1 MSSSEPAKPRSLAPV
16 LVAAGTSGV
25 AGYVV
30 LVVAARVLD
39 PATNASFLVFWGA
52 LFAVFG
58 TFVGLTTETTRAVF
72 SSSGRGPTAVL
83 PVVLGLACGAAAV
96 VAVSGLLWGP
106 HLFGDPWPWLL
117 AAMVVGIALFG
128 VQAGLNGVAAG
139 TSAWNAYSLLVSSEA
154 VVRLALTA
162 VVAVAG
168 GQLFGLA
175 WAVVLASG
183 TWLVWLGA
191 RSDVRRLVRAR
202 VEDSRADLTR
212 RLLLACA
219 ANAASALVLVGY
231 PVMLRVTTPRDVF
244 DGAAPIIL
252 AVSLSRAPL
261 LLPLGVYQ
269 NVLVTRVMSDGVRVL
284 RPILVGLAAL
294 AAVGS
299 AVAWWAGPWLLHVI
313 NPAYDVAGPVFA
325 ALVLAAGLI
334 AALTITGAATIAL
347 DHHHAYLAGWIV
359 TSVVSLLVLLAPA
372 GLEARVIASLV
383 AGPLAGAV
391 VHARWGLRPKRH

>member
-1 MSSSEPAKPRSLAPV
+1 MSSSEPAKPRSLTPV
-16 LVAAGTSGV
+16 LVAAGTSGI

-72 SSSGRGPTAVL
+72 SSGGRGSTAVL
-83 PVVLGLACGAAAV
+83 PVVLSLACAAATV
-96 VAVSGLLWGP
+96 VAVSGLLWAP
-106 HLFGDPWPWLL
+106 HLFGQPWPGLL

-139 TSAWNAYSLLVSSEA
+139 TSAWSAYSLFVGSEA

-162 VVAVAG
+162 AVAIAG
-168 GQLFGLA
+168 GRLFGLA
-175 WAVVLASG
+175 WAVVLACG
-183 TWLVWLGA
+183 TWLVWLGVRA
-191 RSDVRRLVRAR
+191 DHRRLVRAR

-231 PVMLRVTTPRDVF
+231 PVLLRVTTPQDVF

-252 AVSLSRAPL
+252 SVSLSRAPL

-269 NVLVTRVMSDGVRVL
+269 NVLVTRVISDGVRVL
-284 RPILVGLAAL
+284 RPILVGLALL
-294 AAVGS
+294 AALGS
-299 AVAWWAGPWLLHVI
+299 VVAWWAGPLLLHVI
-313 NPAYDVAGPVFA
+313 NPVYDVAGPVFA

-334 AALTITGAATIAL
+334 AALTITGAGTIAL
-347 DHHHAYLAGWIV
+347 DHHRAYLAGWVV

-372 GLEARVIASLV
+372 ALEPRVIASLV
-383 AGPLAGAV
+383 LGPLGGAV
-391 VHARWGLRPKRH
+391 VHARWGLRRRPH

>member
-1 MSSSEPAKPRSLAPV
+1 MSTSEPEKPRSLAPV
-16 LVAAGTSGV
+16 LVAAGTSGI

-39 PATNASFLVFWGA
+39 KATNASFLVFWGA

-72 SSSGRGPTAVL
+72 SSGGRGRTPVL
-83 PVVLGLACGAAAV
+83 PVVLGLACAAAAIV
-96 VAVSGLLWGP
+96 GTTGLLWAP
-106 HLFGDPWPWLL
+106 HLFGDPWPGLL
-117 AAMVVGIALFG
+117 TAMVVGIALFG

-139 TSAWNAYSLLVSSEA
+139 TSVWNAYSLLVSSEA

-183 TWLVWLGA
+183 TWLVWLGI

-202 VEDSRADLTR
+202 VEDSRPELTR

-231 PVMLRVTTPRDVF
+231 PVMLRVTTPTDVF

-269 NVLVTRVMSDGVRVL
+269 NVLVTRVISDGVRVL
-284 RPILVGLAAL
+284 RPILVGLAL
-294 AAVGS
+294 LTVLGS
-299 AVAWWAGPWLLHVI
+299 VIAWWAGPWLLHVI
-313 NPAYDVAGPVFA
+313 NPEYDVAGPVFA
-325 ALVLAAGLI
+325 ALVLAAGLV

-372 GLEARVIASLV
+372 GLEPRVIASLV
-383 AGPLAGAV
+383 VGPLAGAA
-391 VHARWGLRPKRH
+391 VHARWGLRRRPH